1 MTETAADHKGGNGSA
16 LRFQSLPAR
25 QLAAGS
31 IIKAPDG
38 SAAQVTDVRWE
49 QDDYGNDLL
58 AVVQR
63 KDGGTFRV
71 SAAATVE
78 LAGAPKAPGKV
89 PTGKLPTGNVS
100 AAQAPAPPLQA
111 SAPGS
116 QAPVPPSSDA
126 AEATLPLIPAEEGT
140 PEAVVANAA
149 AAHGGHDAVQHL
161 AAKLSR
167 GLNLKSGANLRDV
180 QALAQVLFVE
190 LDDQENAAAVSRL
203 ITELPFD
210 GNPGRW
216 TPVAHCLALTHYIA
230 RTNADTAEAARLA
243 ELLRVP
249 DDAETDPLRAKLGAM
264 LRQRSLNE
272 PNLYD
277 KEIERTCAAG
287 ERQSELEWRVLRL
300 NILLELLAHG
310 GSETFDDPELLRR
323 ISNEL
328 TAIRAA
334 G

>member
-1 MTETAADHKGGNGSA
+1 
-16 LRFQSLPAR
+16 
-25 QLAAGS
+25 
-31 IIKAPDG
+31 
-38 SAAQVTDVRWE
+38 
-49 QDDYGNDLL
+49 
-58 AVVQR
+58 
-63 KDGGTFRV
+63 
-71 SAAATVE
+71 
-78 LAGAPKAPGKV
+78 
-89 PTGKLPTGNVS
+89 
-100 AAQAPAPPLQA
+100 
-111 SAPGS
+111 
-116 QAPVPPSSDA
+116 
-126 AEATLPLIPAEEGT
+126 
-140 PEAVVANAA
+140 
-149 AAHGGHDAVQHL
+149 
-161 AAKLSR
+161 KLSR

-180 QALAQVLFVE
+180 QALALVLFVE
-190 LDDQENAAAVSRL
+190 LDDQENAVAVSRL

-230 RTNADTAEAARLA
+230 RTNGDTAEAARLA

-249 DDAETDPLRAKLGAM
+249 DGAETDPLRAKLGAM

-277 KEIERTCAAG
+277 KEIERTRAAG

>member
-38 SAAQVTDVRWE
+38 SAAEITDVRWE
-49 QDDYGNDLL
+49 QDDYGNDLQ

-63 KDGGTFRV
+63 KDGGTLRV

-78 LAGAPKAPGKV
+78 LAKAPKA
-89 PTGKLPTGNVS
+89 
-100 AAQAPAPPLQA
+100 APA
-111 SAPGS
+111 S
-116 QAPVPPSSDA
+116 QVPAPPSSDA
-126 AEATLPLIPAEEGT
+126 AEAPLPLIPAEEGT

-180 QALAQVLFVE
+180 QALALVLFVE
-190 LDDQENAAAVSRL
+190 LDDQENAVAVSRL

-230 RTNADTAEAARLA
+230 RTNGDTAEAARLA

-249 DDAETDPLRAKLGAM
+249 DGAETDPLRAKLGAM

-277 KEIERTCAAG
+277 KEIERTRAAG